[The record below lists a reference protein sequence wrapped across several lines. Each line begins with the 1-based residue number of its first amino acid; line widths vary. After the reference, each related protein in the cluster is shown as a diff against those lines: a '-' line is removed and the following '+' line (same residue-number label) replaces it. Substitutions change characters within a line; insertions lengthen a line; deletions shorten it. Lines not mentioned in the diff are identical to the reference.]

1 MNAPRFVVMSGIP
14 ASGKS
19 TLAKGLGQKLD
30 LEVIDKD
37 AILESLFDAQ
47 TGVHLADRDT
57 LSREAD
63 EIFRKQVEKSV
74 GAIVVSFWMR
84 IEYSTTS
91 GTPTGWLSS
100 LATTA
105 AIVELHC
112 LCNPATA
119 AKRFVERVRHIDHGD
134 NLKNCETIRRQF
146 ERLSSLG
153 PLGLG
158 QTISVRTDREV
169 DLAILVGQIR
179 QAFEAMAASKE
190 NSVANHANLQTPVDE
205 R

>member
-1 MNAPRFVVMSGIP
+1 VNAPRFVVMSGIP

-19 TLAKGLGQKLD
+19 TLAKGLAQKLD
-30 LEVIDKD
+30 LGVIDKD

-47 TGVHLADRDT
+47 TEVPLADRNA

-63 EIFRKQVEKSV
+63 EIFRKQVENSV

-91 GTPTGWLSS
+91 GTPTGWLGS
-100 LATTA
+100 LAPSG

-119 AKRFVERVRHIDHGD
+119 AKRFVERVRHVDHGD
-134 NLKNCETIRRQF
+134 NLKDYETIRNQF
-146 ERLSSLG
+146 EQLSQLG

-158 QTISVRTDREV
+158 QTISVQTDKEV
-169 DLAILVGQIR
+169 DLERLVDQIR
-179 QAFEAMAASKE
+179 RAFEAMAASNE
-190 NSVANHANLQTPVDE
+190 NSVSSHANLQTRVDE

>member
-1 MNAPRFVVMSGIP
+1 
-14 ASGKS
+14 
-19 TLAKGLGQKLD
+19 
-30 LEVIDKD
+30 
-37 AILESLFDAQ
+37 
-47 TGVHLADRDT
+47 
-57 LSREAD
+57 
-63 EIFRKQVEKSV
+63 
-74 GAIVVSFWMR
+74 MR

-91 GTPTGWLSS
+91 GTPTGWLSN
-100 LATTA
+100 LASIG

-134 NLKNCETIRRQF
+134 KLKDYETIRSQF
-146 ERLSSLG
+146 ERLSRLG

-158 QTISVRTDREV
+158 QTISVQTDKEV
-169 DLAILVGQIR
+169 DLEILVDQIR

-190 NSVANHANLQTPVDE
+190 NSVASHANLQTRVDE

>member
-19 TLAKGLGQKLD
+19 TLAKGLAQKLD
-30 LEVIDKD
+30 LGVIDKD

-47 TGVHLADRDT
+47 TEVRSTNRNA

-74 GAIVVSFWMR
+74 GAIVVSFWRR

-91 GTPTGWLSS
+91 GTPTGWLSD
-100 LATTA
+100 LASIG

-134 NLKNCETIRRQF
+134 NLRDCETIRSQF
-146 ERLSSLG
+146 ERLSRLG

-169 DLAILVGQIR
+169 NLEILVDQIR
-179 QAFEAMAASKE
+179 RAFEATAASKE
-190 NSVANHANLQTPVDE
+190 NSVASHANLQTRVDE
-205 R
+205 Q

>member
-1 MNAPRFVVMSGIP
+1 MNAPRFIVMSGIP

-19 TLAKGLGQKLD
+19 TLAKALNQKLD
-30 LEVIDKD
+30 LEVSEKD
-37 AILESLFDAQ
+37 AILESLFDDQ
-47 TGVHLADRDT
+47 PEVRLADRHA

-63 EIFRKQVEKSV
+63 EIFRKQVENSV

-91 GTPTGWLSS
+91 GTPTGWLSN

-134 NLKNCETIRRQF
+134 NLKDCETIRNQF
-146 ERLSSLG
+146 EQLSRLGGLG
-153 PLGLG
+153 VG
-158 QTISVRTDREV
+158 QTISVQTDKEV
-169 DLAILVGQIR
+169 DLERLVDQIR
-179 QAFEAMAASKE
+179 QAFEAMAASNE
-190 NSVANHANLQTPVDE
+190 NSVSSHANLQTRVDE

>member
-1 MNAPRFVVMSGIP
+1 MHSAAESNNQREALVEAGKISSMNAPRFVVMSGIP

-19 TLAKGLGQKLD
+19 TLAKGLAQKLD
-30 LEVIDKD
+30 LGVIDKD

-47 TGVHLADRDT
+47 TGVRSANRNAP
-57 LSREAD
+57 SREAD

-91 GTPTGWLSS
+91 GTPTGWLSN
-100 LATTA
+100 LASIG

-134 NLKNCETIRRQF
+134 NLKDSEPIRNQF
-146 ERLSSLG
+146 EQLS
-153 PLGLG
+153 
-158 QTISVRTDREV
+158 
-169 DLAILVGQIR
+169 LAHYGIV
-179 QAFEAMAASKE
+179 
-190 NSVANHANLQTPVDE
+190 
-205 R
+205 